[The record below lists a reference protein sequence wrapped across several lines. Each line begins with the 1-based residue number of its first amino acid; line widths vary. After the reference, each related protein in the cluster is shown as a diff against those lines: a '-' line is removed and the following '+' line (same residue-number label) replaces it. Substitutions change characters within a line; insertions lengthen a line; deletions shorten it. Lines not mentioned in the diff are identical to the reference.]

1 MKYYRLCPQYQLRGW
16 NSLPYA
22 LVHDGEVIRLSGDK
36 FNALLICD
44 GMTNIGAIRSAKILD
59 ILRSFEL
66 KGYICASASP
76 KKMNREQ
83 YYHHYD
89 NCYIREANWS
99 AGDCIGEMTYEEV
112 SSMIEQMTK
121 CGIYH
126 LVISGGDL
134 FDREDFW
141 AVVDYALENGIGIDR
156 IHTNGRKINDF
167 TLDKFEERGI
177 KPEFSISFD
186 GVDWRQWMMGLG
198 GAEQAG
204 LNALRYCYLRGFPTS
219 VEMSVHQENEN
230 PAIIRE
236 VIDALVD
243 SGVGTIRFRDGSGV
257 DEWRDVIDEDARVVC
272 DMAADAG

>member
-112 SSMIEQMTK
+112 SSMIEQMAK

-177 KPEFSISFD
+177 KPEFSVNFD
-186 GVDWRQWMMGLG
+186 GVDWRAWMMGAG

-219 VEMSVHQENEN
+219 VEMSVHQETEN

-236 VIDALVD
+236 VIDVLTD
-243 SGVGTIRFRDGSGV
+243 SGVGTIRFR
-257 DEWRDVIDEDARVVC
+257 E
-272 DMAADAG
+272 MAAEAG

>member
-22 LVHDGEVIRLSGDK
+22 LVHDGEIIRLNGDK

-44 GMTNIGAIRSAKILD
+44 GLTNIGSIRSAKILD
-59 ILRSFEL
+59 ILHSFEQ
-66 KGYICASASP
+66 KGYIRASVSP

-89 NCYIREANWS
+89 NRYIREAYWS
-99 AGDCIGEMTYEEV
+99 VENEKDASMKEAI
-112 SSMIEQMTK
+112 SMIEQMAK

-141 AVVDYALENGIGIDR
+141 TVVDYALGKDIRIDR
-156 IHTNGRKINDF
+156 IQTNGRRINDF
-167 TLDKFEERGI
+167 TLDKFEERDM
-177 KPEFSISFD
+177 KPEFSINFE
-186 GVDWRQWMMGLG
+186 GVDWREWMMGVG

-219 VEMSVHQENEN
+219 VEMSVHQGDVN

-236 VIDALVD
+236 VIDVLAD
-243 SGVGTIRFRDGSGV
+243 SGVGTIRFRDVPGV
-257 DEWRDVIDEDARVVC
+257 DEWRSVLDEDSRVVC
-272 DMAADAG
+272 DVEEDAG